1 MMKKASSFFAGLE
14 LGWLFLLWI
23 ATVWGAW
30 QYSGASMWTVS
41 GIAGIAVTALVST
54 LIRRPGWKDSGFR
67 LDNFWPALFR
77 AGLIS
82 FCVLL
87 LFAAVIK
94 MAGLSFSS
102 LPAKRMAETLLSG
115 VAQQAY
121 FLGYLLHRWNAFL
134 GNPLGAVFANAVSFA
149 FIHLPDPS
157 LVMLTGFGGLF
168 LNALFLRLRNVLVL
182 GLAHGVFAVFM
193 LSALHDAG
201 VIGSTR
207 IGPATLAPFS
217 QIIGRELKSG
227 ERVGICS
234 NGFGSRHLGS
244 RFEYPIE
251 LIHQEHMDERERLR
265 LFLVSDGRI
274 FCVITEDDFY
284 RYVDLDLQKHL
295 VVLGS
300 RYVWRHKIKLDR
312 ELVARLLHGNGD
324 VPVAAVFR
332 ERVLL
337 VSNKPSS

>member
-1 MMKKASSFFAGLE
+1 MIDRSRIFAGLE
-14 LGWLFLLWI
+14 LIVIFLLWVF
-23 ATVWGAW
+23 TVWGAW
-30 QYSGASMWTVS
+30 RVS
-41 GIAGIAVTALVST
+41 GISLWTGAGIFGLIAVVFVST
-54 LIRRPGWKDSGFR
+54 LVRRPGWKDSGFR

-77 AGLIS
+77 AGWIS
-82 FCVLL
+82 LCVLI
-87 LFAAVIK
+87 LFAAVLK

-102 LPAKRMAETLLSG
+102 LPAKRMIEILLSG
-115 VAQQAY
+115 VLQQTY
-121 FLGYLLHRWNAFL
+121 FLGYLFHRWNALL
-134 GNPLGAVFANAVSFA
+134 GNSLGAVFANAISFA
-149 FIHLPDPS
+149 FIHLPDPF
-157 LVMLTGFGGLF
+157 LVALTGFGGLF
-168 LNALFLRLRNVLVL
+168 LNALFLRARNVWVL
-182 GLAHGVFAVFM
+182 GLVHGVFAIFM
-193 LSALHDAG
+193 FVTLRDAA
-201 VIGSTR
+201 IIKSTR

-217 QIIGRELKSG
+217 QIIGRELKPG

-234 NGFGSRHLGS
+234 NGFGSRHLGG

-265 LFLVSDGRI
+265 LFLASDGRI